1 MNKLKFSRD
10 YEKLPLNWKGT
21 HAVLFGVQYIEDMD
35 KFKNRFPQLISLDT
49 KFRGEKG
56 SYELNF
62 KESILLVFFHLNSS
76 RLFTTIRR
84 FTEPKYLYYK
94 GEEQNTFELAEME

>member
-62 KESILLVFFHLNSS
+62 KESILLVFFQINV
-76 RLFTTIRR
+76 FYKYCKIRC
-84 FTEPKYLYYK
+84 
-94 GEEQNTFELAEME
+94 